1 MIQWAPTKDKTIM
14 IKPYCKNLTLVHT
27 SSWQILEY
35 TLFSPWD
42 MYLANYIQVCM
53 FFATQLVAPFAAP
66 QWLTFFGYLPD
77 ELSIDLDRVE
87 LIVIQIS
94 RKYDLNAT
102 KIPLQYW
109 KHFQKLIWIQLQ
121 FGSDF
126 AHRWSRQQLARQIS
140 QMLRPI
146 PEVSP

>member
-27 SSWQILEY
+27 SSWQILVY

-42 MYLANYIQVCM
+42 LYLANYIPVFM
-53 FFATQLVAPFAAP
+53 FFATQFVAP

-94 RKYDLNAT
+94 RKYYLNAT

-109 KHFQKLIWIQLQ
+109 KHVQKLIWIQLQ

-126 AHRWSRQQLARQIS
+126 AHRWSRQQLALQIS
-140 QMLRPI
+140 RGWRPI
-146 PEVSP
+146 PGVSP